1 MDSEARFHAL
11 VAAVRLRVLCAYSQS
26 SGIAGNKLFLGLFA
40 SDLARIEFLYTCV
53 YIAVLV
59 ANTTTYARY
68 IITFEIT

>member
-40 SDLARIEFLYTCV
+40 SDLARIE
-53 YIAVLV
+53 
-59 ANTTTYARY
+59 NHPHRY
-68 IITFEIT
+68 DH